1 MMEPVP
7 LPREALVVKYL
18 AFIYFGIA
26 AAIAG
31 VPIFDLV
38 QPAGY
43 ALPWGILMALAGFA
57 GVVGVCNAR
66 LEHVEMWSVLV
77 LWSLSLA
84 YVIPLT
90 VVAYSDGGD
99 AGRQAIS
106 AGMTVIL
113 VIPLARFLWLAFQW
127 GKTK

>member
-1 MMEPVP
+1 M
-7 LPREALVVKYL
+7 KYL